1 MNKVINKQIQMHV
14 FLMFYEQ
21 VKYFTIWVKN
31 YNSSHEHRHIL
42 SHFVQDL
49 LIFVFESNQSIPTNL
64 ENKHSIES
72 LYLCIF
78 MRST

>member
-1 MNKVINKQIQMHV
+1 MHV

-31 YNSSHEHRHIL
+31 YNSSHEHRHIR

-49 LIFVFESNQSIPTNL
+49 LIFVYESNQSIPTNL
-64 ENKHSIES
+64 ENKHSIGS